1 MSRSRIPW
9 PAVRP
14 RRSLRGHCWSCV
26 TGLARWIVWLGL
38 AALLALQVALLV
50 GRRMPLPE
58 MACAWIRKAAA
69 AQGLAVDFRTA
80 TLDPGGVLVLQDAS
94 VADGNM
100 PDDPVIT
107 ARAFLVRIDPGW
119 LITRRS
125 DLRLTGTGVNLLL
138 PAVVSPSGRAEPLI
152 ENAHFSIRLSGRHVD
167 IHGLVANI
175 GGIPVTARGTLALPE
190 APATPSADITGK
202 TLRRFVREVVPLA
215 RQLVTI
221 SEKIRQIGDPVVSIR
236 LEQRRLTLTA
246 VAPALHYR
254 EPVPHVPAL
263 AAGIAADNIV
273 ATITL
278 PLDEPR
284 FEATLSMEALALADL
299 GSGKGMTV
307 RVTGPSGLVSGE
319 PFLFN
324 ALRFEASADRISA
337 HGIEVNPARLALRP
351 LPEGRLRAALAA
363 RWLDAL
369 WTASCEGRVDTLAG
383 QAEGEGT
390 LTPEVLAAAGKL
402 AGPPCDGI
410 LQLEEPARIS
420 VRATLAP
427 GGLPRSVEGE
437 LFARRVTA
445 HHVPLDLASGEFVWD
460 REARSLRFHHITLRG
475 GDSIARGT
483 YEMDT
488 QTLDFRFLVSGTL
501 RPLLISGWFDD
512 WWPRFWDDF
521 RFGPAP
527 AAADV
532 DVGGN
537 WLDPHSVALFV
548 SANGREVN
556 VRGVDVDR
564 LHTRL
569 FIRPQWFDIL
579 DFYGDRAG
587 RIASGNFSLRL
598 PAMGEPWERMEF
610 DMHSTL
616 PLASVGKL
624 IGGDMVEQLAA
635 YDFTTPPRLHA
646 AGASAGPGAARPD
659 EHALM
664 LTVDGEGPFR
674 MRGFP
679 LRDVSLSAAIR
690 NDETRVD
697 HLRVGVAGG
706 VLEGTALI
714 SGPEEDARLAFDQTL
729 RDADLALLVNTINT
743 WIDTQPAAASG
754 KATAASAGRKP
765 APAAAPASA
774 SAPAPVTAT
783 ATTAASAT
791 ATAGREKNGVATGEA
806 DPVNARL
813 KGGRID
819 GSLKA
824 SGRLNDWAGFTGAG
838 EASVR
843 DAPLA
848 QVGLLWLL
856 SDLLNAAGLGFTSLT
871 FSDAHGVFA
880 LEGRQAKFSELKIR
894 GPSAEVSA
902 TGAVALE
909 NGQLDFRAR
918 LHPFE
923 RTGGL
928 LGPVADLV
936 FSPFST
942 ALEFQLSG
950 TLSDPTWSFRY
961 GLRGLFRSLTGANR
975 IDTAAAADEEK
986 PEPPPENGDATDKN
1000 LRETAKER

>member
-1 MSRSRIPW
+1 M
-9 PAVRP
+9 
-14 RRSLRGHCWSCV
+14 
-26 TGLARWIVWLGL
+26 VWLGL
-38 AALLALQVALLV
+38 ATLLALQVALLV

-58 MACAWIRKAAA
+58 AACAWIRKAAA
-69 AQGLAVDFRTA
+69 EQGLAVDFRTA
-80 TLDPGGVLVLQDAS
+80 TLDPGGVLVLEDAS

-100 PDDPVIT
+100 PTDPVIT

-125 DLRLTGTGVNLLL
+125 DLRLAGTGVNLLL

-152 ENAHFSIRLSGRHVD
+152 ENAHFSVRLSGRHVD
-167 IHGLVANI
+167 VHGLGANI
-175 GGIPVTARGTLALPE
+175 GGIPVTAHGTLALPE
-190 APATPSADITGK
+190 APATPSADISGE
-202 TLRRFVREVVPLA
+202 TLRRFVREVVPFA

-221 SEKIRQIGDPVVSIR
+221 SGKIRQIGDPVVSIR

-246 VAPALHYR
+246 MAPALHYG
-254 EPVPHVPAL
+254 EPVPHLPAL
-263 AAGIAADNIV
+263 AGITADNIV
-273 ATITL
+273 TAITL
-278 PLDEPR
+278 PLDGPR
-284 FEATLSMEALALADL
+284 FEATLSMEALELAGL

-319 PFLFN
+319 PFSFD

-337 HGIEVNPARLALRP
+337 HGVEVSPARLMLRP

-363 RWLDAL
+363 RWLNAL
-369 WTASCEGRVDTLAG
+369 WTASYEGRTDTLAG
-383 QAEGEGT
+383 HAEGEGM

-402 AGPPCDGI
+402 AGPPYDGI
-410 LQLEEPARIS
+410 LQLAEPARITA
-420 VRATLAP
+420 RAELAP
-427 GGLPRSVEGE
+427 GGLPRSVEGD

-445 HHVPLDLASGEFVWD
+445 HHVPFDLASGEFAWD
-460 REARSLRFHHITLRG
+460 RDAHSLRFHHITLLG
-475 GDSIARGT
+475 GDSAASGT

-488 QTLDFRFLVSGTL
+488 KTLGFRFLVSGVL
-501 RPLLISGWFDD
+501 RPLLISGWFGD

-521 RFGPAP
+521 RFGPEP

-532 DVGGN
+532 DVSGR

-556 VRGVDVDR
+556 LRGVDIDR

-587 RIASGNFSLRL
+587 RIAYGNFSLRL
-598 PAMGEPWERMEF
+598 PGMGEPWDRMEF

-624 IGGDMVEQLAA
+624 IGGGMVEQLAA
-635 YDFTTPPRLHA
+635 YDFATPPRLHA
-646 AGASAGPGAARPD
+646 VGASAGPGAARPD

-664 LTVDGEGPFR
+664 LTVDGEGPFS

-679 LRDVSLSAAIR
+679 LRDVALSAAIR
-690 NDETRVD
+690 NEETRVD

-706 VLEGTALI
+706 VLEGTALV
-714 SGPEEDARLAFDQTL
+714 SGPEEDPRLAFDQTL

-743 WIDTQPAAASG
+743 WVDTQPAASG
-754 KATAASAGRKP
+754 KAAASAGRKP
-765 APAAAPASA
+765 APA
-774 SAPAPVTAT
+774 
-783 ATTAASAT
+783 TAARQKNDT
-791 ATAGREKNGVATGEA
+791 AADDD

-856 SDLLNAAGLGFTSLT
+856 SDLLNAAGMGFTSLSFDT
-871 FSDAHGVFA
+871 AHGVFTLA
-880 LEGRQAKFSELKIR
+880 SRQAKFSELKIR
-894 GPSAEVSA
+894 GASAEVSA

-928 LGPVADLV
+928 FGPVADLV

-950 TLSDPTWSFRY
+950 TLSEPTWSFRY
-961 GLRGLFRSLTGANR
+961 GPRGLFRSLTGANR
-975 IDTAAAADEEK
+975 IDTPAPPAEKK
-986 PEPPPENGDATDKN
+986 PEPPPENGGATDKN
-1000 LRETAKER
+1000 LREPLKNAEER